1 MEEKK
6 PKSLFESIKKIIIL
20 LYISI
25 MILTTAGILSGWFF
39 LKIKEKAFF
48 SNYNARSKYL
58 QRTMY

>member
-39 LKIKEKAFF
+39 FKNKRKGL
-48 SNYNARSKYL
+48 L
-58 QRTMY
+58 